1 MKKIDYNYMIETM
14 EDVKDIINGK
24 FEINQNSN
32 LKSFYRGQ
40 SNADWK
46 LVPKIART
54 NDCSEPIVQNN
65 KDIFSVL
72 AKKQHYGDSTRLLDF
87 TTDVKIALFFACQD
101 NLECDAKLYVYYY
114 DSITENSNYTKI
126 GCEFSQLS
134 QEIDI
139 DSFSELI
146 SEKYNIDIDN
156 AKNTILSILDCG
168 FMITPTNEFYQK
180 MFGVNDRIIK
190 QKGCFYI
197 PSNISNYAE
206 TKRHNYLLSNSYKHV
221 KIQPKC
227 VSQIYHN
234 IVFYPIIKIPY
245 ELKRQIIQLLA
256 DYGITKKSLGFE
268 E

>member
-1 MKKIDYNYMIETM
+1 MKKIDYDYIIETI
-14 EDVKDIINGK
+14 EDVKVIINGK
-24 FEINQNSN
+24 FERNQNSN
-32 LKSFYRGQ
+32 LKTYYRGQ
-40 SNADWK
+40 SNADWE

-54 NDCSEPIVQNN
+54 KDCSEPIVQNN

-87 TTDVKIALFFACQD
+87 TTDVKTALFFACQD
-101 NLECDAKLYVYYY
+101 NLECDAKLYIYYY

-134 QEIDI
+134 QEIDV

-146 SEKYNIDIDN
+146 SKKYNIDSDN

-180 MFGVNDRIIK
+180 MFGINDRIIK

-206 TKRHNYLLSNSYKHV
+206 TKRKPHLLTNSYKYV
-221 KIQPKC
+221 KIQPTC
-227 VSQIYHN
+227 VSPIHHD
-234 IVFYPIIKIPY
+234 ISFYPTIQIPH
-245 ELKRQIIQLLA
+245 ELKPQIIQLLK
-256 DYGITKKSLGFE
+256 DYGITKKSLGLE